1 MAEHDP
7 DSRGWLRS
15 HPLAHELVRS
25 AETDVPA
32 PGFEERL
39 LDGLR
44 SDRLG
49 ASSAQ
54 HSTADDSDF
63 DAVDAVTDQR
73 VQAVGTEARAAAQAK
88 SPSPV
93 RSRSAWAAYIS
104 AVAIAAIAVFAIWTI
119 RGKSEQRPELAPR
132 PIRAPAAQTEPNANA
147 PCEQAV
153 RADPALPLID
163 DFEDGNGRL
172 LAHGGR
178 FGTWSYIAVDGAGP
192 ALVRPLAPEAMG
204 KPNNRHALH
213 ARGAERHDWRAV
225 WATFGPAC
233 YDASA
238 FAGIRFTGRGPA
250 EIALQLDTVD
260 AIERKYGGT
269 CETDCGH
276 GHRMRIELG
285 DRWERYEVLFR
296 ELVQGAEV
304 PPGARRAFDPR
315 RLNALAFVVDPGSE
329 SFDFWI
335 DDVEWIAR

>member
-1 MAEHDP
+1 MAERDP
-7 DSRGWLRS
+7 DSREWLRP
-15 HPLAHELVRS
+15 HPLAQELVRS
-25 AETDVPA
+25 AEADVPA
-32 PGFEERL
+32 PGFEVRL

-44 SDRLG
+44 SDRAG
-49 ASSAQ
+49 AGTTRR
-54 HSTADDSDF
+54 STADDSDF

-73 VQAVGTEARAAAQAK
+73 VQAVGTEVRAR

-93 RSRSAWAAYIS
+93 RSRSVWAASIA
-104 AVAIAAIAVFAIWTI
+104 AVAIAAIAVFAISTL
-119 RGKSEQRPELAPR
+119 RGKSEQGPALAPR
-132 PIRAPAAQTEPNANA
+132 PIRAPAAQTEPPASH
-147 PCEQAV
+147 PCERAV
-153 RADPALPLID
+153 RADGALTLID

-192 ALVRPLAPEAMG
+192 PLARPLAPEPLG
-204 KPNNRHALH
+204 KPRNRHALH
-213 ARGAERHDWRAV
+213 VRGAERHDWHAV

-238 FAGIRFTGRGPA
+238 FAGVRFTGRGPA
-250 EIALQLDTVD
+250 RIALQLNTTDT
-260 AIERKYGGT
+260 IEQKHGGT

-276 GHRMRIELG
+276 GHRTPVELG
-285 DRWERYEVLFR
+285 QRMERHEVLFR
-296 ELVQGAEV
+296 ELTQGAEV

-315 RLNALAFVVDPGSE
+315 RLNALAFVVDTGSE